1 MGWRK
6 KQMKEDRL
14 SKIEERLKDISLKLE
29 KAKIADYVEIMNNPK
44 KLLYTNFIGGL
55 ARGLGTA
62 IGISVL
68 AAILF
73 YILRQTVNLPWI
85 GQLIA
90 ELLNIVD
97 HYR

>member
-1 MGWRK
+1 
-6 KQMKEDRL
+6 MKEDRL
-14 SKIEERLKDISLKLE
+14 SKIEERLEEISLKLE
-29 KAKIADYVEIMNNPK
+29 KSKIADYVEIMNNPK

-90 ELLNIVD
+90 ELLDIID

>member
-1 MGWRK
+1 MA
-6 KQMKEDRL
+6 EDRL
-14 SKIEERLKDISLKLE
+14 SKIEKKLDDIALKME

-73 YILRQTVNLPWI
+73 NMLRQTVNLPWI
-85 GQLIA
+85 GRLIA
-90 ELLNIVD
+90 ELLDVID

>member
-1 MGWRK
+1 
-6 KQMKEDRL
+6 MKEDRL
-14 SKIEERLKDISLKLE
+14 SKIEERLEEISLKLE
-29 KAKIADYVEIMNNPK
+29 KSKIADYVEIMNNPK

-68 AAILF
+68 AAIFF

-90 ELLNIVD
+90 ELLDIID

>member
-1 MGWRK
+1 
-6 KQMKEDRL
+6 MKEDRL

>member
-14 SKIEERLKDISLKLE
+14 SNIEERLKDISLKLE